1 MDPKEG
7 IQMKRTVVCAFIVV
21 VCAASPLFAQRNE
34 QDQIRLTRAVIQTER
49 HAIVAEGMDLTKE
62 EADAFW
68 PLFRRYHQ
76 EIDVV
81 GDREVQLILDYA
93 EHHQAMTDD
102 RASALLDEY
111 LSIQKAILK
120 IQTRYVKQFRKIMSS
135 KKVTRY
141 FQLEN
146 KLDAMIDAEMAAQIP
161 LVE

>member
-1 MDPKEG
+1 
-7 IQMKRTVVCAFIVV
+7 VV
-21 VCAASPLFAQRNE
+21 VFVTSPLLAQRNE
-34 QDQIRLTRAVIQTER
+34 KDQIALTRAVIQTER
-49 HAIVAEGMDLTKE
+49 QAIVAEGLDLTSA

-68 PLFRRYHQ
+68 PLFREYHQ

-93 EHHQAMTDD
+93 EHFEAMTDE
-102 RASALLDEY
+102 RAADMLDEF
-111 LSIQKAILK
+111 LSIQKTTLK
-120 IQTRYVKQFRKIMSS
+120 IQTKYVKRFRKIMPP

>member
-1 MDPKEG
+1 M
-7 IQMKRTVVCAFIVV
+7 
-21 VCAASPLFAQRNE
+21 
-34 QDQIRLTRAVIQTER
+34 TRAVIQTER
-49 HAIVAEGMDLTKE
+49 QAIVAEGLDLTKE

-68 PLFRRYHQ
+68 PLFRQYHA

-93 EHHQAMTDD
+93 EHFQAMTDE
-102 RASALLDEY
+102 RAATLLDEY
-111 LSIQKAILK
+111 LAIQKTILK
-120 IQTRYVKQFRKIMSS
+120 VQTKYVKRFRKIMPA

-161 LVE
+161 WTLRWRWPRAPGWAVCRFSKKPL